1 MLTFVAEKLSEGNVV
16 GWFQGRMEFGPRA
29 LGARSIIADPR
40 NLDMRNLINGM
51 VKKRESFRPFAPS
64 VLLSKMKEHF
74 DIDHESPYMLETCQV
89 ISKLDLPA
97 ITHVDG
103 SGRIQ
108 TVSEENNVRY
118 TKLIQKFDE
127 LTNCPIILNTSFN
140 MRGEP
145 IVCSPMDAIKCFV
158 RAQMN
163 VLVLQDFVILKEDIS
178 EIWEY
183 FINREGIAKTNVND
197 LVYTLL

>member
-1 MLTFVAEKLSEGNVV
+1 
-16 GWFQGRMEFGPRA
+16 
-29 LGARSIIADPR
+29 
-40 NLDMRNLINGM
+40 
-51 VKKRESFRPFAPS
+51 
-64 VLLSKMKEHF
+64 
-74 DIDHESPYMLETCQV
+74 
-89 ISKLDLPA
+89 
-97 ITHVDG
+97 
-103 SGRIQ
+103 
-108 TVSEENNVRY
+108 
-118 TKLIQKFDE
+118 
-127 LTNCPIILNTSFN
+127 